1 MPSLNIF
8 NIVAIIA
15 ILVIAYFLYKK
26 FTAKVVRR
34 PLQEPLVAPS
44 APPPSS
50 EDAESDVPTTE
61 NE

>member
-1 MPSLNIF
+1 MPSFNIF
-8 NIVAIIA
+8 NIVAIVA
-15 ILVIAYFLYKK
+15 ILLSSYFLYKK
-26 FTAKVVRR
+26 FTAKIVRQ
-34 PLQEPLVAPS
+34 PLQEPLVAPA